1 MDRVARRRDARR
13 RTSQSRLVSS
23 QRAVIKAQEEKK
35 VRIEM
40 EQLRQSEEF
49 QREHEEGMSWIQSA
63 QFSPRAR
70 SVAYDSMRKLTM
82 LSSSMGG
89 GEEVV
94 RQRPGTASG
103 RYHTGDQRGGSN
115 GGICARHKRVV
126 ERRRCGGGWQVWQ
139 RTQRSFHGLGWCC
152 WGGDLEVFRSFY
164 SSAPLATKGVCWE
177 T

>member
-1 MDRVARRRDARR
+1 MLWKQESEHMDRVARRRDARR

-35 VRIEM
+35 VRIEI

-82 LSSSMGG
+82 SSSSMGG
-89 GEEVV
+89 GEQVV
-94 RQRPGTASG
+94 SRQYA
-103 RYHTGDQRGGSN
+103 
-115 GGICARHKRVV
+115 
-126 ERRRCGGGWQVWQ
+126 
-139 RTQRSFHGLGWCC
+139 
-152 WGGDLEVFRSFY
+152 
-164 SSAPLATKGVCWE
+164 GVSR
-177 T
+177 